1 FAFEIWQGGDRD
13 VTVRLLRPF
22 SFGIGA
28 ATRRFDPR
36 SVRKSDLAPLLD
48 LGSLQAIEVFVGR
61 DGELQIV
68 FSDGSRLNASP
79 APDFCAWGRER
90 PREGHVVAARRP
102 GGGLAFT
109 GPSAAVVS
117 DSDPDHPEDVKG
129 GDPIR

>member
-61 DGELQIV
+61 DGELQIM

-79 APDFCAWGRER
+79 VAEFCTWRLEW
-90 PREGHVVAARRP
+90 PMEGNVVAEALP

-109 GPSAAVVS
+109 RTSAAVTS
-117 DSDPDHPEDVKG
+117 
-129 GDPIR
+129 